1 MLQKNIRKIVFVG
14 LAIAVLSGGFFVLRT
29 LVVKNGSS
37 NVVVKPSRMVLT
49 DADYRIA
56 VLAAF
61 SSFKKDDLVS
71 VKAIRDHLLEL
82 VVPAE
87 EKETHFALVTKLT
100 SYSEALKSGKGS
112 DKIYNKLIALAD
124 KNEWLKAVR
133 PF

>member
-1 MLQKNIRKIVFVG
+1 M
-14 LAIAVLSGGFFVLRT
+14 RT